1 MLLNT
6 VTGHAGLIAAAFA
19 EKLLGR
25 QIVQPL
31 ETAEVQS

>member
-19 EKLLGR
+19 EKLPARLID
-25 QIVQPL
+25 QL
-31 ETAEVQS
+31 WDKAEVQS